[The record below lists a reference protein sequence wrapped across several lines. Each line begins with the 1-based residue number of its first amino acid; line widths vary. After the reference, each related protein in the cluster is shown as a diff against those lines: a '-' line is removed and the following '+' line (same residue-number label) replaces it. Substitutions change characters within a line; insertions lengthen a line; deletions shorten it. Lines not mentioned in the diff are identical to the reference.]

1 LNHQSHRATKT
12 VFKPL
17 PLINV
22 SGSSDHSTIT
32 SVFIVA
38 NPALHSQL
46 DCCGSVVTRI
56 LIVLAII
63 SMALIVVVALLIMA
77 VLDGTQLQVA
87 AAVRLRVPGS
97 VDPHSRLSNP
107 KRAESANELPVAQ
120 VNNTVGV
127 QAPATI
133 TMVTYGRQSED
144 VSPNHENLRSFERE
158 LVRGNY
164 ENLPIF
170 EDEQGSVEPHSRLSN
185 SKRAE
190 SVVQVDDT
198 VDVQAAPSVVIIIAR
213 GQQSEG
219 VPRSHENLGRFEVEG
234 VRRNHED
241 PVIFEGTSLNG
252 TVGKRIIVSENSSN
266 VHQRHSRIL
275 IPEDASTPISGP
287 PGGDP
292 SGNK

>member
-1 LNHQSHRATKT
+1 
-12 VFKPL
+12 
-17 PLINV
+17 
-22 SGSSDHSTIT
+22 
-32 SVFIVA
+32 
-38 NPALHSQL
+38 
-46 DCCGSVVTRI
+46 
-56 LIVLAII
+56 
-63 SMALIVVVALLIMA
+63 MA
-77 VLDGTQLQVA
+77 VLDGTQLQV

-107 KRAESANELPVAQ
+107 KRAESADELPVAQ

-144 VSPNHENLRSFERE
+144 VPPNHENLRSFELE
-158 LVRGNY
+158 LVPGNY

-170 EDEQGSVEPHSRLSN
+170 EDEPGSAEPHSRLSN

-190 SVVQVDDT
+190 SGDELPVVQVNDT
-198 VDVQAAPSVVIIIAR
+198 VDVQAAPSVVIIIAH

-219 VPRSHENLGRFEVEG
+219 FPSNHENLVRFEVEG

-241 PVIFEGTSLNG
+241 LVTFEGTPLNG
-252 TVGKRIIVSENSSN
+252 TVGKRIVGENCSN
-266 VHQRHSRIL
+266 VHQRPSRIL
-275 IPEDASTPISGP
+275 YRAASTPISGP

-292 SGNK
+292 NGDK

>member
-1 LNHQSHRATKT
+1 
-12 VFKPL
+12 
-17 PLINV
+17 
-22 SGSSDHSTIT
+22 
-32 SVFIVA
+32 
-38 NPALHSQL
+38 
-46 DCCGSVVTRI
+46 
-56 LIVLAII
+56 
-63 SMALIVVVALLIMA
+63 MA
-77 VLDGTQLQVA
+77 VLDETQLQVA

-107 KRAESANELPVAQ
+107 KRAESADELPQ

-144 VSPNHENLRSFERE
+144 VPPNHENLRSFELE
-158 LVRGNY
+158 LVAGNY

-170 EDEQGSVEPHSRLSN
+170 EDEPGSVEPHSRLSN

-190 SVVQVDDT
+190 SDELPVVQVNDT
-198 VDVQAAPSVVIIIAR
+198 VDVQAAPSVVMIITH

-219 VPRSHENLGRFEVEG
+219 VSRNHENLGRFEVEG

-241 PVIFEGTSLNG
+241 LVIFESTPLNG
-252 TVGKRIIVSENSSN
+252 TVRKRIVGKNSSN
-266 VHQRHSRIL
+266 VHQRRSRIL
-275 IPEDASTPISGP
+275 GAQDASSPIPGS